1 MLLQHIIVLSLRL
14 CPNNDT
20 LQVDCMFHAPVPLF
34 IYLTTALHPHASPQ
48 EKVKAMKAH
57 FYDHPHEMTRNKP
70 FPEELQVSQC

>member
-1 MLLQHIIVLSLRL
+1 
-14 CPNNDT
+14 
-20 LQVDCMFHAPVPLF
+20 MFHAPVPLF